1 MPSRVWISI
10 PRHSLECFTRA
21 TRRVILCPPPSS
33 SHAKDYRLFAHRPQ
47 SHVSPARI
55 SLRRMR
61 SQVAQAQ
68 SSKIPLTMRCPGPD
82 KVKEQEAMTG
92 SMSGKE
98 KHDAEH
104 RQGSLPFRL
113 DSCALLHAVLGGRSC
128 WLGCPYQ
135 PRRHF
140 DFGTRAPTRPPL
152 PFFSPKRN
160 TTTVTGIQLEPGAR
174 EETGRFRDVKRCVAT
189 EDRTRGRIRF
199 VPSGPAPPARPPRSG
214 SEKWAAK
221 TNEKSRLRSDIKSP
235 ATVSS
240 LNLVIYHVSSWSMRS
255 ITRVSKKKS
264 RQTVCTVSESSCG
277 RSGFSEVVFLRS
289 FFARLWPWAAN
300 ENAETTWRLSLFVWR
315 GGMAHGRLNSTW
327 RLRSTSQRTFSPLSS
342 SSQRPKLERS
352 WTNAPNRSGNKL
364 RLRQANV
371 TK

>member
-68 SSKIPLTMRCPGPD
+68 SSKIPLTMRCPGHD

-113 DSCALLHAVLGGRSC
+113 DSCALLQSWRPQVVDLV
-128 WLGCPYQ
+128 
-135 PRRHF
+135 
-140 DFGTRAPTRPPL
+140 APINYDAIL
-152 PFFSPKRN
+152 
-160 TTTVTGIQLEPGAR
+160 ILAR
-174 EETGRFRDVKRCVAT
+174 EYS
-189 EDRTRGRIRF
+189 RGY
-199 VPSGPAPPARPPRSG
+199 
-214 SEKWAAK
+214 
-221 TNEKSRLRSDIKSP
+221 
-235 ATVSS
+235 SS
-240 LNLVIYHVSSWSMRS
+240 LSSHS
-255 ITRVSKKKS
+255 
-264 RQTVCTVSESSCG
+264 
-277 RSGFSEVVFLRS
+277 
-289 FFARLWPWAAN
+289 
-300 ENAETTWRLSLFVWR
+300 
-315 GGMAHGRLNSTW
+315 
-327 RLRSTSQRTFSPLSS
+327 
-342 SSQRPKLERS
+342 
-352 WTNAPNRSGNKL
+352 
-364 RLRQANV
+364 
-371 TK
+371 

>member
-104 RQGSLPFRL
+104 RQDLCLFVWTPAPCCS
-113 DSCALLHAVLGGRSC
+113 LGGRKLA
-128 WLGCPYQ
+128 WL
-135 PRRHF
+135 
-140 DFGTRAPTRPPL
+140 PL
-152 PFFSPKRN
+152 SITTPFWF
-160 TTTVTGIQLEPGAR
+160 
-174 EETGRFRDVKRCVAT
+174 
-189 EDRTRGRIRF
+189 
-199 VPSGPAPPARPPRSG
+199 
-214 SEKWAAK
+214 W
-221 TNEKSRLRSDIKSP
+221 
-235 ATVSS
+235 
-240 LNLVIYHVSSWSMRS
+240 HVSTHVAIPPFLLIRLQRASSALGAGEM
-255 ITRVSKKKS
+255 VSTAFQKEKN
-264 RQTVCTVSESSCG
+264 
-277 RSGFSEVVFLRS
+277 FLTCD
-289 FFARLWPWAAN
+289 N
-300 ENAETTWRLSLFVWR
+300 D
-315 GGMAHGRLNSTW
+315 
-327 RLRSTSQRTFSPLSS
+327 
-342 SSQRPKLERS
+342 
-352 WTNAPNRSGNKL
+352 
-364 RLRQANV
+364 
-371 TK
+371 